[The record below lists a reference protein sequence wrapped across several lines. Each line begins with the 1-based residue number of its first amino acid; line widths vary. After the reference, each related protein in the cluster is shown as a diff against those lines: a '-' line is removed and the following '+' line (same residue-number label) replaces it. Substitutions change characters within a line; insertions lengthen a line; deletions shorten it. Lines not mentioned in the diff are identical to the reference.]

1 MSNLNFSPEIR
12 FSPRSKFVKDL
23 SQRFTVMPISR
34 RHNEHKTRPCSL
46 VLMRRPVPAIYVVL
60 RPSFPQ
66 RRSSFLFVLLCLHQ
80 RRHAEVLYFPWAVQ
94 SEWKPSRAGKATHN
108 TQLLF
113 LQYVYM
119 CGHKVTSDSRDRFRV
134 NRTPRKIITRFRFI
148 QKFSDQLFVSI
159 IIISFFMKNIF
170 YKIFIYTH

>member
-1 MSNLNFSPEIR
+1 M
-12 FSPRSKFVKDL
+12 KDL
-23 SQRFTVMPISR
+23 SQRFTAMPISR

-46 VLMRRPVPAIYVVL
+46 VLMRRPVPASYVVL

-94 SEWKPSRAGKATHN
+94 SEWKPTRARQERQHN
-108 TQLLF
+108 TQPLF

-119 CGHKVTSDSRDRFRV
+119 CGHKVTEDVRFKRS
-134 NRTPRKIITRFRFI
+134 I
-148 QKFSDQLFVSI
+148 SSFVSVERRE
-159 IIISFFMKNIF
+159 K
-170 YKIFIYTH
+170 

>member
-1 MSNLNFSPEIR
+1 
-12 FSPRSKFVKDL
+12 VKDL

-46 VLMRRPVPAIYVVL
+46 VLMRRPVPASYVVL

-94 SEWKPSRAGKATHN
+94 RMEAQPSPTGKATQHAAIVSTVRIHVWARN
-108 TQLLF
+108 
-113 LQYVYM
+113 
-119 CGHKVTSDSRDRFRV
+119 DRGRV
-134 NRTPRKIITRFRFI
+134 I
-148 QKFSDQLFVSI
+148 QDIDFEFHVSTLI
-159 IIISFFMKNIF
+159 EK
-170 YKIFIYTH
+170 